1 MRPGPGEPGRS
12 LSSDLTDPAPL
23 SVGRTTRYSKE
34 LGEGLAPKRCPD
46 TAAVLLRERVP
57 SCPHGL
63 RKAGLQAAGPA
74 RAPRCWGSACRSR
87 THAQLGTPSAHLQL
101 PVCTM
106 PLSGREGCA

>member
-1 MRPGPGEPGRS
+1 MRPGPGEPRCS
-12 LSSDLTDPAPL
+12 LSADLTGRAPL
-23 SVGRTTRYSKE
+23 SVGWARYSKE

-74 RAPRCWGSACRSR
+74 RAPCCRGSACRSR
-87 THAQLGTPSAHLQL
+87 MHTQLGSPPPTYSSQ
-101 PVCTM
+101 
-106 PLSGREGCA
+106 CARSP